1 MSSLFGRRAA
11 PFAAV
16 LATALLAGCAGLRP
30 PAGPVVASPPAY
42 PEAMFAVLSDI
53 HVYDRSLG
61 ITGAAFQKYLEEDR
75 KLLVE
80 SEEILRAALER
91 IDATA
96 ARFLI
101 ISGDLTKD
109 GEESSHRLVVEYLAA
124 MERTGRQVY
133 VIPGNH
139 DVRNPDALR
148 FTGDTTEP
156 VKHLEPEEFAA
167 LYDEFGYGQA
177 LERDPSSLS
186 YVAEPVPGL
195 WLLAI
200 DSCDTTGNLR
210 AGKPKTASGF
220 SPERLSWITLMLER
234 AAAQGKAVIA
244 VIHHGVVQHYASQDK
259 YFPEYLAESYDRLA
273 RLLAQAGVRV
283 AFSGHYHA
291 QDIALRRWSDGA
303 FIYDVE
309 TGSAVTWP
317 CPYRLIAIGSD
328 GAMRI
333 DSARIE
339 SLPSFR
345 EGGVDF
351 GSFARQATYDGI
363 NGVAVSVMVGL
374 GMKRAEAQTLSGQ
387 ISDAML
393 AHYAGDE
400 RFGGTEMLRLKGL
413 SLMGRIVVG
422 TRKSLVYDLW
432 RDLEP
437 SDNAITIRLDTGTW
451 APAGSSP

>member
-1 MSSLFGRRAA
+1 MRRSSPQHVPRLPAFVAA
-11 PFAAV
+11 SI
-16 LATALLAGCAGLRP
+16 LGALLTGCAGVRSP
-30 PAGPVVASPPAY
+30 SGPVIASPPAY
-42 PEAMFAVLSDI
+42 PEVMFAVLSDI
-53 HVYDRSLG
+53 HVYDSNLG
-61 ITGAAFQKYLEEDR
+61 TTGAAFQKYLEEDR

-109 GEESSHRLVVEYLAA
+109 GEESSHRLVVEYLGA

-148 FTGDTTEP
+148 FSGDTTEP
-156 VKHLEPEEFAA
+156 VKNLEPEEFAA

-177 LERDPSSLS
+177 MERDPSSLS
-186 YVAEPVPGL
+186 YVAEPVAGL

-200 DSCDTTGNLR
+200 DSCDTSANLR
-210 AGKPKTASGF
+210 TGKPRTASGF
-220 SPERLSWITLMLER
+220 SPERLAWITGVLER
-234 AAAQGKAVIA
+234 AAAGGKAVIA
-244 VIHHGVVQHYASQDK
+244 TMHHGAVKHYASQDRH
-259 YFPEYLAESYDRLA
+259 FADYLAENYDRLA

-283 AFSGHYHA
+283 VFTGHYHA
-291 QDIALRRWSDGA
+291 QDVAVRRWSDGA
-303 FIYDVE
+303 FIFDVQ
-309 TGSAVTWP
+309 TGSTVTWP
-317 CPYRLIAIGSD
+317 CPYRLVTVGSD
-328 GAMRI
+328 GTMRI
-333 DSARIE
+333 DSARID

-345 EGGVDF
+345 ERGVDF
-351 GSFARQATYDGI
+351 GSFARKSTYDGVS
-363 NGVAVSVMVGL
+363 GVAVSVMEGL
-374 GMKRAEAQTLSGQ
+374 GMKSAEARTLSGQ

-400 RFGGTEMLRLKGL
+400 RFEGTEMLRLKGL

-432 RDLEP
+432 KDTEP
-437 SDNAITIRLDTGTW
+437 ADNAVTLGLDTGT
-451 APAGSSP
+451 